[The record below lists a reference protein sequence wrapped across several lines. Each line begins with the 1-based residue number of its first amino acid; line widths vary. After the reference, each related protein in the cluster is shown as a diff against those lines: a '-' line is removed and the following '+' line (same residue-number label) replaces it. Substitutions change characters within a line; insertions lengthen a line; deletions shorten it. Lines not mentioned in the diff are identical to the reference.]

1 VYLSQSSSLLC
12 KISHQD
18 RFEISRNISITSRK
32 QDPAIQHKQFP
43 QMRAQ
48 PFYPFACTPIHQI
61 AIHHIIKLFKAP
73 HVHAVAF
80 KNGGLVGFVMDISE
94 ISFYCRMVH
103 VSKYTSS
110 LSFYSIVATATTPR
124 NMTYMLPHFNF
135 CVLPHTVNDWMEST
149 TTASFYISQTIN

>member
-1 VYLSQSSSLLC
+1 
-12 KISHQD
+12 
-18 RFEISRNISITSRK
+18 
-32 QDPAIQHKQFP
+32 
-43 QMRAQ
+43 MRAQ
-48 PFYPFACTPIHQI
+48 SFRPLACTPIHQI
-61 AIHHIIKLFKAP
+61 AIHHIIIPVKAP

-94 ISFYCRMVH
+94 VSFYCRLVH

-110 LSFYSIVATATTPR
+110 LFFYSTAATATTPL

-135 CVLPHTVNDWMEST
+135 CVLPHTVMNWMRST